1 MMKFQSSQI
10 LQNASKLLEHDADR
24 LMKDRDHVQ
33 ITDRITVIRDMM
45 FLVYISLVR
54 HLCFFLLF

>member
-1 MMKFQSSQI
+1 MKFQSSQI